1 VEAITMSETNDIR
14 PTDGTSTDDI
24 TDGVGTYDVVLLV
37 EQGLS
42 AQDAEQVRSLHSEIP
57 DQVVYH
63 VLLPLDDAAARVE
76 ASVGMLG
83 AGDVMSAPGL
93 AMTEE
98 ELAAVREECRQR
110 SDEELAASLSALTAA
125 GATAHGIVT
134 GQPPVEALTKA
145 VAEVDAREAI
155 ILTRPHVVAEFFHV
169 DWSSRARRKLGV
181 PVLHLLE
188 RETFDEQAGGGEGV
202 TGV

>member
-1 VEAITMSETNDIR
+1 MSETNDIR
-14 PTDGTSTDDI
+14 PTDGTGTDDI

-110 SDEELAASLSALTAA
+110 SDEELAASLAALTAA

-145 VAEVDAREAI
+145 VAEVDAREVI